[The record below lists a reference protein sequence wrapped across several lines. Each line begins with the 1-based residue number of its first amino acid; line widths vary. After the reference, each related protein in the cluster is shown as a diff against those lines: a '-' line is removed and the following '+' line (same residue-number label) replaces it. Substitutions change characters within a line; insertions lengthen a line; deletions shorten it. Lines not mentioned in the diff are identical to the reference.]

1 VLEATELIVA
11 ALVLV
16 LAGFTIGAVGFGF
29 GLTTTPILLLFL
41 DPQTVVVTINAVAIV
56 AFGLVLFETRAHV
69 RYRELM
75 PMAIAGAVGAPIG
88 VYALSYFSPSLLR
101 IGMGVV
107 VLMLT
112 VLVIV
117 KTEWRVPKPHIT
129 GPIIGFGV
137 AAMVTG
143 LAIGGPLLVL
153 FFIGRG
159 IKRQA
164 VRASMAF
171 FFLVMYVTA
180 VIGYVAQ
187 GLITAERLMLTA
199 VVLPGAVLGYW
210 LAVRLTGRMN
220 EEVFRRAVVGIIA
233 VTSVLVLAREA
244 LSL

>member
-1 VLEATELIVA
+1 ML
-11 ALVLV
+11 
-16 LAGFTIGAVGFGF
+16 G
-29 GLTTTPILLLFL
+29 
-41 DPQTVVVTINAVAIV
+41 VVPNIDVVAI
-56 AFGLVLFETRAHV
+56 G
-69 RYRELM
+69 
-75 PMAIAGAVGAPIG
+75 I
-88 VYALSYFSPSLLR
+88 
-101 IGMGVV
+101 
-107 VLMLT
+107 
-112 VLVIV
+112 
-117 KTEWRVPKPHIT
+117 KDNW
-129 GPIIGFGV
+129 
-137 AAMVTG
+137 
-143 LAIGGPLLVL
+143 PLLVL